1 MTAQEIFHPVPIAM
15 LLIVLICWIIGA
27 AIGRAKAREY
37 AAMLAQV
44 EADAKKRQAARQNAG
59 RPAAESVPMRKRG
72 RPRKVPTPMEPAPPQ
87 QAESPAP
94 APVQQ
99 PALRPAPAPRSFVG
113 NNAFAGECVAF
124 SGKLPGMTRAEAIQA
139 VAANGG
145 RAFED
150 MPACT
155 TLLVL
160 GEHPGTY
167 KREKARERGVKII
180 DAQRFWT
187 LVNQPLTLTP
197 DEFAAAFAA

>member
-1 MTAQEIFHPVPIAM
+1 MGNFNIIPALMGLSLIIVAVLIISALRRNAEGNAQEQGAASNAAEIVPPVPSIPETP
-15 LLIVLICWIIGA
+15 
-27 AIGRAKAREY
+27 K
-37 AAMLAQV
+37 
-44 EADAKKRQAARQNAG
+44 
-59 RPAAESVPMRKRG
+59 RKRG
-72 RPRKVPTPMEPAPPQ
+72 RPRKVPAPMEPAPPQ

-99 PALRPAPAPRSFVG
+99 PAPRPAPAPRSFVG

-124 SGKLPGMTRAEAIQA
+124 SGKLPDMTRAEAIQA

-187 LVNQPLTLTP
+187 LMNQPLTLTP